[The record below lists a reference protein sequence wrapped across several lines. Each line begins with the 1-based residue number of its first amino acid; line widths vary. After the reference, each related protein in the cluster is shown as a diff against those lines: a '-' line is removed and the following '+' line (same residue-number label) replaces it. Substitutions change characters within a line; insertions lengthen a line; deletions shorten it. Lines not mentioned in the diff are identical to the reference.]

1 MNKEELRTLLNQ
13 PYQFEN
19 WKKVIDFT
27 FPNVSYLQVP
37 LEIPAS
43 DDLVESFKQVGTVRL
58 SDGKNLAMF
67 EVHTRPNVNLA
78 RNRVALRNL
87 VAKYI
92 DQERNHGVLAI
103 YEKGIEDY
111 RFTFTAK
118 ETDYDETTGNF
129 VDKQTETKRFTYILG
144 SNESCRTARD
154 RFWELSQKKGKAT
167 IKDIETAF
175 SVEKLSKEF
184 FTKYKDHYS
193 AFVNY
198 LNSSYHKISAF
209 NDNEKAIRDFV
220 KIMLGRIVFL
230 HFVQKKGWLGAS
242 DEKFSDGDK
251 QFMYSLWKNS
261 KQNESFYQTILSPLF
276 FDALDKNHRTN
287 SKFEFFDGQ
296 SYAIPYLGGGLFEK
310 KQNEPNFLTFPKE
323 YFNNLFEF
331 FNEYNF
337 TIDENDPYENEV
349 GIDPEMLGHIFENL
363 LEDNRDKGA
372 FYTPK
377 SVVKYMCQE
386 SLIQYFITFFEKSD
400 LIKSTKTKIEDK
412 LVNFVKK
419 YEAENVIEYDHVLT
433 KALYDVKICDPA
445 IGSGAFPMGL
455 LNEMTMLINVLH
467 SASPNVVEDLWNMEN
482 WQPATVKKHI
492 IQNSIYGVDIE
503 KGAVDI
509 ARLRF
514 WLSLIID
521 EEKPTTLPSLDYKV
535 VVGDSLISKF
545 ENEKI
550 DIDWK
555 VKNEPVQGDL
565 FGDEKEKEKYRLLK
579 EITVKQKIF
588 FTIENQDKETFS
600 FDIRNLKIDLLINQ
614 LQLQLKK
621 NGLEQ
626 IQTSVNAQVLK
637 KQKEQF
643 VKTQRWKYTIN
654 QLQNLKKN
662 PNKSF
667 SHFDWRLDF
676 PEVLNQEI
684 AGQNIGFDI
693 VIGNPPYIQLQK
705 DGGFLGELYEAMNF
719 ESYERTGDIYALF
732 YEKGISLLKEKGVL
746 CFITSNKWM
755 RAGYGKSLR
764 KYFIKKRP
772 LKLLDLG
779 AGIFEAATVDTNIL
793 LIQNE
798 NPVDNSVKAVTVTKK
813 TNLLKL
819 TDNIFTKLKDL
830 SENSWVVL
838 SPIEQSIKEKVERV
852 GIPLKDWDIKINYG
866 IKTGFNDAFIID
878 GETKERLIEED
889 PKSAEIIRPI
899 LRGRDIKRYKAEFAN
914 LWLINIHN
922 GIKEKGLKPIN
933 IDDYPSVKNHLNHFE
948 PKLSKRADQGETQY
962 NLRNCAYMDDF
973 FRPKIIY
980 PNMTKY
986 LPFFYD
992 DEVHYFHNDK
1002 SFHITGDLIEYLV
1015 CFLNSSL
1022 FKFCFIDNFP
1032 ELQGGTRELRK
1043 IFLDKIPVLKI
1054 TTKQNAVFEKLIK
1067 EIKKCKSQNFGT
1079 KELEI
1084 EVDKNLFELY
1094 GLTVEEKNII
1104 GFVEIL

>member
-154 RFWELSQKKGKAT
+154 RFWELSQKKEKAT

-579 EITVKQKIF
+579 EITEKQKIF

-899 LRGRDIKRYKAEFAN
+899 LRGRDIKRYSVNFAD
-914 LWLINIHN
+914 LYLIATFPSR
-922 GIKEKGLKPIN
+922 KYN
-933 IDDYPSVKNHLNHFE
+933 IDDYPAVKEYL
-948 PKLSKRADQGETQY
+948 LSFGYDRLKQTGDKGSRKKTNNKWFETQDSISY
-962 NLRNCAYMDDF
+962 WDDF
-973 FRPKIIY
+973 FKQKIVWGNLCLKSQFAIAENDMFVNAPSPMIVPGNKYILAVLNSPVGDWYIRSLGVTRNGGYFEYKPMFVEKVPVPKIEKNQY
-980 PNMTKY
+980 KQFEDLVDT
-986 LPFFYD
+986 
-992 DEVHYFHNDK
+992 
-1002 SFHITGDLIEYLV
+1002 ITL
-1015 CFLNSSL
+1015 
-1022 FKFCFIDNFP
+1022 IDNN
-1032 ELQGGTRELRK
+1032 
-1043 IFLDKIPVLKI
+1043 LDINQVEQAI
-1054 TTKQNAVFEKLIK
+1054 NRLIY
-1067 EIKKCKSQNFGT
+1067 
-1079 KELEI
+1079 
-1084 EVDKNLFELY
+1084 NLFQLS
-1094 GLTVEEKNII
+1094 ND
-1104 GFVEIL
+1104 EIDYLESNL